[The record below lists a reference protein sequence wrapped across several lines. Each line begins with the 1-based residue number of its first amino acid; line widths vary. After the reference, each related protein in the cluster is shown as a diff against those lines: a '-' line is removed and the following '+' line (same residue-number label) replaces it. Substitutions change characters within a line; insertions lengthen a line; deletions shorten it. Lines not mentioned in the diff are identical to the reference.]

1 MRIDRFYP
9 QCAIFIARLFCL
21 RNNANMSTSFSL
33 FSKNQRSIRTSALL
47 QRRQSA
53 FVRKIIVVLCAGV
66 MALLVISSIIDAQA
80 TQVIPVASRHI
91 QQGSKITA
99 NDISYIKVPQHKI
112 FFNTLSEQINSHNPL
127 IATCEINI
135 GMPIFKN
142 EVSHVPSIP
151 DGFTSI
157 SVHLASADHTLI
169 PGEHINLA
177 FSKPIQDEEDS
188 ASKNVKNA
196 ESGKDESENSGNS
209 GNSEESNESEEPEE
223 QEESNE
229 TSSSTIDSKYVSVI
243 HNVMVMRITQGSQS
257 SENQQNTTTIALPA
271 SDALRLLQAQS
282 ANSSLAIVA
291 MKHASNK

>member
-157 SVHLASADHTLI
+157 SVHLASADHTLV

-188 ASKNVKNA
+188 ASKNSKNA

>member
-80 TQVIPVASRHI
+80 TQIIPVASRHI

-188 ASKNVKNA
+188 ASKNDKNA

-209 GNSEESNESEEPEE
+209 GNSEESNESKEPEE

>member
-80 TQVIPVASRHI
+80 TQIIPVASRHI

-188 ASKNVKNA
+188 VSKNSKNA

-209 GNSEESNESEEPEE
+209 GNSEESNESEE

>member
-1 MRIDRFYP
+1 M
-9 QCAIFIARLFCL
+9 
-21 RNNANMSTSFSL
+21 
-33 FSKNQRSIRTSALL
+33 RTSALL

-66 MALLVISSIIDAQA
+66 MSLLVISSIIDAQA

-151 DGFTSI
+151 EGFTSI
-157 SVHLASADHTLI
+157 SVHLASADHTLV

-188 ASKNVKNA
+188 ASKNGKNA
-196 ESGKDESENSGNS
+196 ESGKDSYAKDESENS
-209 GNSEESNESEEPEE
+209 GNSEESNESEEPNES
-223 QEESNE
+223 EESNE
-229 TSSSTIDSKYVSVI
+229 TSSSTIDSRYVSVI
-243 HNVMVMRITQGSQS
+243 HNVMVMRIMQGSQS
-257 SENQQNTTTIALPA
+257 SENQQDTTTLAMPA
-271 SDALRLLQAQS
+271 ADALRLLQAQS

-291 MKHASNK
+291 MKRASNK

>member
-1 MRIDRFYP
+1 
-9 QCAIFIARLFCL
+9 
-21 RNNANMSTSFSL
+21 MSTNFSL

-66 MALLVISSIIDAQA
+66 MSLLVISSIIDAQA

-151 DGFTSI
+151 EGFTSI

-188 ASKNVKNA
+188 ASKNSKNA
-196 ESGKDESENSGNS
+196 ESGKDSYAKDESENSGNS
-209 GNSEESNESEEPEE
+209 EELEESEESEESGKS
-223 QEESNE
+223 EESNE
-229 TSSSTIDSKYVSVI
+229 TSASTIDSKYVSVI

-257 SENQQNTTTIALPA
+257 YENQQDTTTLAMPA
-271 SDALRLLQAQS
+271 ADALLLLQAQS

-291 MKHASNK
+291 MKHAINK

>member
-1 MRIDRFYP
+1 
-9 QCAIFIARLFCL
+9 
-21 RNNANMSTSFSL
+21 MSTSFSL

-157 SVHLASADHTLI
+157 SVHLASADHTLV

-188 ASKNVKNA
+188 ASKNGKNA
-196 ESGKDESENSGNS
+196 ESGKDSYAKDESENSGNSGNS
-209 GNSEESNESEEPEE
+209 GNSEESNESEESEE
-223 QEESNE
+223 PEESNE
-229 TSSSTIDSKYVSVI
+229 TSASTIDSRYVSVI

>member
-1 MRIDRFYP
+1 
-9 QCAIFIARLFCL
+9 
-21 RNNANMSTSFSL
+21 MSTSFSL

-157 SVHLASADHTLI
+157 SVHLASADHTLV

-188 ASKNVKNA
+188 ASKNGKNA
-196 ESGKDESENSGNS
+196 ESGKGESGNSGNS
-209 GNSEESNESEEPEE
+209 GNSEESNESEE

>member
-1 MRIDRFYP
+1 
-9 QCAIFIARLFCL
+9 
-21 RNNANMSTSFSL
+21 MSTSFSL
-33 FSKNQRSIRTSALL
+33 FSKNQRSICTSALL

-188 ASKNVKNA
+188 ASKNGKNA

-209 GNSEESNESEEPEE
+209 GNSGNSEESNESEESEE

>member
-1 MRIDRFYP
+1 
-9 QCAIFIARLFCL
+9 
-21 RNNANMSTSFSL
+21 MSTSFSL
-33 FSKNQRSIRTSALL
+33 FSKNQRSMRTSALL

-66 MALLVISSIIDAQA
+66 MSLLVISSIIDAQA

-91 QQGSKITA
+91 HQGAKITA

-151 DGFTSI
+151 EGFTSI
-157 SVHLASADHTLI
+157 SVHLASADHTLV

-188 ASKNVKNA
+188 ASKNGKNA
-196 ESGKDESENSGNS
+196 ESGKDSYAKDESENS
-209 GNSEESNESEEPEE
+209 GNSEESNESEAPEE
-223 QEESNE
+223 SEESNE
-229 TSSSTIDSKYVSVI
+229 TSSSTIDSRYVSVI

-257 SENQQNTTTIALPA
+257 SENQQDTTTLAMPA
-271 SDALRLLQAQS
+271 ADALRLLQAQS

>member
-1 MRIDRFYP
+1 
-9 QCAIFIARLFCL
+9 
-21 RNNANMSTSFSL
+21 MSTSFSL
-33 FSKNQRSIRTSALL
+33 FSKNQRSMRTSALL

-53 FVRKIIVVLCAGV
+53 FVRKIIVVLCAGI
-66 MALLVISSIIDAQA
+66 MSLLVISSIIDAQA

-151 DGFTSI
+151 EGFTSI
-157 SVHLASADHTLI
+157 SVHLASSDHTLV

-188 ASKNVKNA
+188 ASKNGKNA
-196 ESGKDESENSGNS
+196 ESGKDSYAKDESENSGNS
-209 GNSEESNESEEPEE
+209 EELNESEEPNES
-223 QEESNE
+223 EESNE
-229 TSSSTIDSKYVSVI
+229 TSSSTIDSRYVSVI

-257 SENQQNTTTIALPA
+257 SENQQDATTLAMPA
-271 SDALRLLQAQS
+271 ADALRLLQAQS

>member
-1 MRIDRFYP
+1 
-9 QCAIFIARLFCL
+9 
-21 RNNANMSTSFSL
+21 MSTSFSL
-33 FSKNQRSIRTSALL
+33 FSKNQRSMRTSALL

-66 MALLVISSIIDAQA
+66 MSLLVISSIIDAQA

-151 DGFTSI
+151 EGFTSI
-157 SVHLASADHTLI
+157 SVHLASADHTLV

-188 ASKNVKNA
+188 ASKNGKNA
-196 ESGKDESENSGNS
+196 ESGKDSYAKDESENS
-209 GNSEESNESEEPEE
+209 GNSEESNESEESEE
-223 QEESNE
+223 SEESNE

-257 SENQQNTTTIALPA
+257 SENQQDTTTLAMPA
-271 SDALRLLQAQS
+271 ADALRLLQAQS

>member
-1 MRIDRFYP
+1 
-9 QCAIFIARLFCL
+9 
-21 RNNANMSTSFSL
+21 MSTSFSL
-33 FSKNQRSIRTSALL
+33 FSKNQRSMRTSALL

-66 MALLVISSIIDAQA
+66 MSLLVISSIIDAQA

-151 DGFTSI
+151 EGFTSI
-157 SVHLASADHTLI
+157 SVHLASADHTLV

-188 ASKNVKNA
+188 ASKNGKNV
-196 ESGKDESENSGNS
+196 ESRKDSYAKDESENS
-209 GNSEESNESEEPEE
+209 GNSEESNESEEPNES
-223 QEESNE
+223 EESNE
-229 TSSSTIDSKYVSVI
+229 TSSSTIDSRYVSVI

-257 SENQQNTTTIALPA
+257 SENQQDTTTLAMPA
-271 SDALRLLQAQS
+271 ADALRLLQAQS

-291 MKHASNK
+291 MKRASNK

>member
-80 TQVIPVASRHI
+80 TQIIPVASRHI

-209 GNSEESNESEEPEE
+209 GNSEESNESNESEEP
-223 QEESNE
+223 EESNE

>member
-80 TQVIPVASRHI
+80 TQIIPVASRHI

-188 ASKNVKNA
+188 ASKNGKNA

>member
-1 MRIDRFYP
+1 
-9 QCAIFIARLFCL
+9 
-21 RNNANMSTSFSL
+21 MSTNFSL

-66 MALLVISSIIDAQA
+66 MSLLVISSIIDAQA

-91 QQGSKITA
+91 QQGAKITA

-151 DGFTSI
+151 EGFTSI

-188 ASKNVKNA
+188 ASKNNKNA
-196 ESGKDESENSGNS
+196 QTSKADDAKDESENSE
-209 GNSEESNESEEPEE
+209 NSEESEES
-223 QEESNE
+223 EESNE
-229 TSSSTIDSKYVSVI
+229 TSASTIDSKYVSVI

-257 SENQQNTTTIALPA
+257 SENQQDTTTLAMPA
-271 SDALRLLQAQS
+271 ADALLLLQAQS

-291 MKHASNK
+291 MKHAINK

>member
-1 MRIDRFYP
+1 
-9 QCAIFIARLFCL
+9 
-21 RNNANMSTSFSL
+21 MSTSFSL

-80 TQVIPVASRHI
+80 TQIIPVASRHI